1 MFEVYMYTSKL
12 RLKSKRQ
19 QMRLIMI
26 DFLDKV
32 RFNYNILLKHR
43 KYILFFFLMSVCI
56 IVPDVLT
63 QSLGV
68 RIKKIISMVA
78 TPDIQQC

>member
-1 MFEVYMYTSKL
+1 MYTSKL
-12 RLKSKRQ
+12 KLKSKRQ

-32 RFNYNILLKHR
+32 RFNYNILLKLR
-43 KYILFFFLMSVCI
+43 EYILFFMSVCI
-56 IVPDVLT
+56 IGPDVLT
-63 QSLGV
+63 ESLGV
-68 RIKKIISMVA
+68 RIKKIILMVA

>member
-12 RLKSKRQ
+12 KLKSKRQ

-32 RFNYNILLKHR
+32 RFNYNILLKLR
-43 KYILFFFLMSVCI
+43 EYILFFMSVCI

-63 QSLGV
+63 ESLGV
-68 RIKKIISMVA
+68 RIKKIILMVA

>member
-12 RLKSKRQ
+12 KLKSKRQ

-32 RFNYNILLKHR
+32 RFNYNILLKLR
-43 KYILFFFLMSVCI
+43 EYILFFMSVCI

-63 QSLGV
+63 ESLGV
-68 RIKKIISMVA
+68 RIKQIILMVA

>member
-1 MFEVYMYTSKL
+1 
-12 RLKSKRQ
+12 
-19 QMRLIMI
+19 MI

-43 KYILFFFLMSVCI
+43 EYILFFFFFLMSVCI

-68 RIKKIISMVA
+68 RIKKIILMVA

>member
-1 MFEVYMYTSKL
+1 MYTSKL
-12 RLKSKRQ
+12 KLKSKRQ

-32 RFNYNILLKHR
+32 RFNYNILLKLR
-43 KYILFFFLMSVCI
+43 EYILFFMSVCI

-63 QSLGV
+63 ESLGV
-68 RIKKIISMVA
+68 RIKKIILMVA

>member
-1 MFEVYMYTSKL
+1 MYTSKL
-12 RLKSKRQ
+12 KLKSKRQ

-32 RFNYNILLKHR
+32 RFNYNILLKLR
-43 KYILFFFLMSVCI
+43 EYILIFMSVCI

-63 QSLGV
+63 ESLGV
-68 RIKKIISMVA
+68 RIKKIILMVA

>member
-1 MFEVYMYTSKL
+1 
-12 RLKSKRQ
+12 
-19 QMRLIMI
+19 MI

-32 RFNYNILLKHR
+32 RFNYNILLSHR
-43 KYILFFFLMSVCI
+43 EYIHFFFFFYVSVCI

-68 RIKKIISMVA
+68 RLEKIILMVA
-78 TPDIQQC
+78 IPDIQQR

>member
-1 MFEVYMYTSKL
+1 MYTSKL

-32 RFNYNILLKHR
+32 RFNYNILPKPR
-43 KYILFFFLMSVCI
+43 EYILFFMSVCI

-63 QSLGV
+63 ESLGV
-68 RIKKIISMVA
+68 RIKKIILMVA

>member
-1 MFEVYMYTSKL
+1 
-12 RLKSKRQ
+12 
-19 QMRLIMI
+19 MI

-32 RFNYNILLKHR
+32 RFNYNILLKIR
-43 KYILFFFLMSVCI
+43 EYILFFMSVCI

-63 QSLGV
+63 ESLGV
-68 RIKKIISMVA
+68 RIKKIILMVA